1 MKETNRIEFKFKL
14 NESLE
19 KEVVAFLNYKEGG
32 AIFIGIDDNGKIV
45 GIKNAD
51 TTQLKIKDRIKN
63 NIQPSCLGLFD
74 VILEKREN
82 KDIIKINIASGTE
95 KPYHIAKMGMSSKG
109 CFLRIGS
116 AAEPMPLRMIEE
128 LFAKRTRNS
137 ISKISSNQQEL
148 NFEQLKIYYNEAGF
162 KLGDKFAKNLELLT
176 LEGKYNY
183 IAYLMSDRN
192 GNSIKV
198 AKYKGTNRVNLIESN
213 EYGYCSLIKA
223 TKNVLNKLEIEN
235 KTATIITSKERIN
248 KPLWNPIALRE
259 AVINAI
265 VHNDFSRE
273 VPPKFEIF
281 DDRLE
286 ITSAGGLVDGMSQT
300 EFFEGYSVPRNKEI
314 MRIYKDLDMV
324 EHLGSGIPRIL
335 QSYEQECFIFT
346 DNFLRMILPFKID
359 DTLSYKTI
367 KIDNTTNKKQELQ
380 GELQQELQ
388 GELKKLQIHENEE
401 VYVTKKETQQE
412 LQGERQQE
420 LQGEIQQELQ
430 GELKREKKS
439 ITFYG
444 KILKIIETK
453 NLSKK
458 EISLILKQK
467 QITTHLENTIAKLFK
482 NKLIQRTIPEKPKS
496 PKQKYKITEKG
507 KAFLEMVN
515 G

>member
-1 MKETNRIEFKFKL
+1 
-14 NESLE
+14 
-19 KEVVAFLNYKEGG
+19 
-32 AIFIGIDDNGKIV
+32 
-45 GIKNAD
+45 
-51 TTQLKIKDRIKN
+51 
-63 NIQPSCLGLFD
+63 
-74 VILEKREN
+74 
-82 KDIIKINIASGTE
+82 
-95 KPYHIAKMGMSSKG
+95 
-109 CFLRIGS
+109 
-116 AAEPMPLRMIEE
+116 
-128 LFAKRTRNS
+128 
-137 ISKISSNQQEL
+137 
-148 NFEQLKIYYNEAGF
+148 
-162 KLGDKFAKNLELLT
+162 
-176 LEGKYNY
+176 
-183 IAYLMSDRN
+183 MSDRN